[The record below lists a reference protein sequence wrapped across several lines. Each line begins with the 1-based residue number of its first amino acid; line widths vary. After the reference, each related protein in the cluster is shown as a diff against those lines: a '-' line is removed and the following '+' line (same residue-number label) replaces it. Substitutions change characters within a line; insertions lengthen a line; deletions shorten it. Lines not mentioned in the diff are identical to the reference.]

1 MVEILILASII
12 IGIRAVYLWTTKG
25 KEDAKTFVDKSSNE
39 MIKTAGWIALIV
51 TIGFI
56 LLILLLIA
64 LFS

>member
-12 IGIRAVYLWTTKG
+12 IGIRAVYLWSTKE
-25 KEDAKTFVDKSSNE
+25 KEDAKTFVDKSANE

-64 LFS
+64 LFA